1 MIDKEEA
8 VDIALLKRDFDYLKE
23 GINDIKALLEKRDV
37 LAGDCRKGFDGRIT
51 KLEDTEKKVK
61 IYIAAAIFLG
71 GAVMY
76 LVDKA
81 LEIYSK
87 LR

>member
-23 GINDIKALLEKRDV
+23 GINDIKKLLEKRDV
-37 LAGDCRKGFDGRIT
+37 LADDCKKGFDNRIT

-61 IYIAAAIFLG
+61 IYIAAAIFIG
-71 GAVMY
+71 GAVMW
-76 LVDKA
+76 LVDRA
-81 LEIYSK
+81 IEMYMK
-87 LR
+87 LK

>member
-23 GINDIKALLEKRDV
+23 GINDIKELLEKRDISTSE
-37 LAGDCRKGFDGRIT
+37 CRKGFDTRIT

-71 GAVMY
+71 GAVMW
-76 LVDKA
+76 LVDRA
-81 LEIYSK
+81 MDLYMK
-87 LR
+87 LK